1 MGDLETFFEEL
12 ELDLEEQLERFQK
25 EVAKMRIGEVN
36 IESAKQIQV
45 EAYGS
50 KVPLYQV
57 ATLSAP
63 NAMTLVVTPW
73 DKNLLK
79 NLADAI
85 NDYYGSDITPNIK
98 DDAIY
103 INFPPLTKERQ
114 QEYLKLI
121 KKLAETY
128 RQRLRDIRNEYKNK
142 IESAK
147 QEGNL
152 TEDDYYKAL
161 EKLDTYTKKYV
172 EQINSIYEHKKQ
184 ELL

>member
-1 MGDLETFFEEL
+1 MGDLDEFFEEL
-12 ELDLEEQLERFQK
+12 NLELEEQVERFQN
-25 EVAKMRIGEVN
+25 EVAKMRIGAVN

-63 NAMTLVVTPW
+63 NAMTLIITPW

-79 NLADAI
+79 DLADAI
-85 NDYYGSDITPNIK
+85 SDYYGSDITPNIK
-98 DDAIY
+98 DNAIY

-114 QEYLKLI
+114 MEYLKLI

-128 RQRLRDIRNEYKNK
+128 RQRLRDVRNEYKNK
-142 IESAK
+142 IEAAK
-147 QEGNL
+147 QEGSL
-152 TEDDYYKAL
+152 TEDDYYKAI
-161 EKLDTYTKKYV
+161 ERLDASTKKYV
-172 EQINSIYEHKKQ
+172 DEINSIYEKKKQ
-184 ELL
+184 ELS